1 MPRTFGTLET
11 TDLDCIFAKKSSRFS
26 RMNLNL
32 YLFFFFFSA
41 QEIMMDSID
50 DSVLST
56 DLGDVETDTMSPL
69 AAPTNEVSEL
79 EQEAE
84 ALGTVSMESDEAN
97 ESEDTTSQGKTIASR
112 EDLRSG
118 GG

>member
-1 MPRTFGTLET
+1 
-11 TDLDCIFAKKSSRFS
+11 
-26 RMNLNL
+26 
-32 YLFFFFFSA
+32 
-41 QEIMMDSID
+41 MMDSID

-118 GG
+118 GGGALLCSRAEVSAYSRAIIGQSKI